1 MFRWPE
7 FRWRAPDLTRLF
19 VGQHIVNG
27 VSVGVG
33 IIAIALAAS
42 AIFGFTAGQPATL
55 GAISASISDLPA
67 PWREKARSMG
77 FGFALALLSTIAIQL
92 ALPWPLA
99 ALLTIGAIAFAG
111 GMVTGLG
118 RWAIAVGMQAVI
130 PMVFVLGFPRETYAT
145 ALRIEALFAAG
156 GVAYIAF
163 ALLATVVT
171 DASARRLVAS
181 EAIREFSIYLRTV
194 AAVFDPETDLAAA
207 YGAAIRQQA
216 ALAEQLQSTR
226 SLLLDHA
233 SRTRERLRLAAT
245 IGVLLDAFDALVA
258 AQCDVALIRE
268 TPVAAVVFRRIRTAL
283 RVGALDVG
291 HLSLELLTTDRPTLP
306 PDHHVTIDA
315 LKREAA
321 VVESD
326 SASDK
331 PVREAL
337 LASTRRIILAL
348 ENIRRLEKTLSDN
361 ETAEGVVGGVNLAA
375 FIPKRSYS
383 LAALGPHFTP
393 ASPVLRHSVRLALA
407 MMAGAIIAQFL
418 GDSGHGNWVL
428 LTIAV
433 VMRPTYG
440 LTRQRRDDRVVGTL
454 IGCVIAAGAVAWL
467 PAGAL
472 VAVQG
477 VSLAV
482 VHSFAR
488 LNYRL
493 ASVGASVMAL
503 VSLHLVQP
511 SLPAPVLA
519 RLADTLIGA
528 AIAHLFSYVWPHW
541 EFREAPQV
549 ATRLLARLAA
559 FANVALNA
567 EAGVHDY
574 RLARRNMI
582 EALAALSDS
591 AGRMSI
597 EPTATRKG
605 LDEMAALLIA
615 SYGLVAQ
622 FSAARLD
629 ARLGVAPAPDSATR
643 DWLQAQLAPK
653 AGETPTDAPAP
664 SGPLAA
670 ATLAV
675 IDGARRY
682 RRACDIEAGGE

>member
-156 GVAYIAF
+156 GAAYIAF

-233 SRTRERLRLAAT
+233 SRTSERLRLAAT

-268 TPVAAVVFRRIRTAL
+268 TPVAAAVLDRIRAAL
-283 RVGALDVG
+283 RVGALDVE

-306 PDHHVTIDA
+306 PDHHLAIDV
-315 LKREAA
+315 LEREAA
-321 VVESD
+321 TVERD
-326 SASDK
+326 AASDK
-331 PVREAL
+331 PARDAL

-348 ENIRRLEKTLSDN
+348 DNIRRL
-361 ETAEGVVGGVNLAA
+361 
-375 FIPKRSYS
+375 
-383 LAALGPHFTP
+383 
-393 ASPVLRHSVRLALA
+393 
-407 MMAGAIIAQFL
+407 
-418 GDSGHGNWVL
+418 
-428 LTIAV
+428 
-433 VMRPTYG
+433 
-440 LTRQRRDDRVVGTL
+440 
-454 IGCVIAAGAVAWL
+454 
-467 PAGAL
+467 
-472 VAVQG
+472 
-477 VSLAV
+477 
-482 VHSFAR
+482 
-488 LNYRL
+488 
-493 ASVGASVMAL
+493 
-503 VSLHLVQP
+503 
-511 SLPAPVLA
+511 
-519 RLADTLIGA
+519 
-528 AIAHLFSYVWPHW
+528 
-541 EFREAPQV
+541 
-549 ATRLLARLAA
+549 
-559 FANVALNA
+559 
-567 EAGVHDY
+567 
-574 RLARRNMI
+574 
-582 EALAALSDS
+582 
-591 AGRMSI
+591 
-597 EPTATRKG
+597 
-605 LDEMAALLIA
+605 
-615 SYGLVAQ
+615 
-622 FSAARLD
+622 
-629 ARLGVAPAPDSATR
+629 
-643 DWLQAQLAPK
+643 
-653 AGETPTDAPAP
+653 
-664 SGPLAA
+664 
-670 ATLAV
+670 
-675 IDGARRY
+675 
-682 RRACDIEAGGE
+682 

>member
-1 MFRWPE
+1 MFRWLK

-27 VSVGVG
+27 VSVGAGV
-33 IIAIALAAS
+33 IAVALAAS
-42 AIFGFTAGQPATL
+42 AIFGFAAGQPATL

-67 PWREKARSMG
+67 PWHEKARAMA

-92 ALPWPLA
+92 ALPWPLVT
-99 ALLTIGAIAFAG
+99 LLTIGAIAFAG
-111 GMVTGLG
+111 GFVTGLG

-130 PMVFVLGFPRETYAT
+130 PMVFVLGFPRETFA
-145 ALRIEALFAAG
+145 ASMRIEAMFAAG
-156 GVAYIAF
+156 GLAYIAI

-233 SRTRERLRLAAT
+233 NRTAERLRLAAT

-258 AQCDVALIRE
+258 AQCDVALIRQ
-268 TPVAAVVFRRIRTAL
+268 TPAAAALLDHIRTAL
-283 RVGALDVG
+283 RVGALDVE
-291 HLSLELLTTDRPTLP
+291 HLSLELLTTDHPTLP
-306 PDHHVTIDA
+306 PDHQVAIDA

-321 VVESD
+321 AVECD
-326 SASDK
+326 AASDK
-331 PVREAL
+331 PAREAL
-337 LASTRRIILAL
+337 LASTQRIILAL
-348 ENIRRLEKTLSDN
+348 NNIRRLEKTLSDD
-361 ETAEGVVGGVNLAA
+361 ETAEAVIGGVNLAA
-375 FIPKRSYS
+375 FIPRRSYS

-393 ASPVLRHSVRLALA
+393 ASPVLRYSVRLALA
-407 MMAGAIIAQFL
+407 MMAGATIAQFL

-433 VMRPTYG
+433 VMRANYG

-454 IGCVIAAGAVAWL
+454 IGCVFAAGAVAWL

-472 VAVQG
+472 VAAQG
-477 VSLAV
+477 LSLTV
-482 VHSFAR
+482 FHSFVR

-541 EFREAPQV
+541 EFREAPGV
-549 ATRLLARLAA
+549 AARLLAQLAA
-559 FANVALNA
+559 FGSVALNPD
-567 EAGVHDY
+567 AGVHDY
-574 RLARRNMI
+574 RLARKNMI

-629 ARLGVAPAPDSATR
+629 ARLGVAAAPNSAAR
-643 DWLQAQLAPK
+643 DWFQAQLAPK
-653 AGETPTDAPAP
+653 AGGRLTDAPAP

-675 IDGARRY
+675 VEAAQRY
-682 RRACDIEAGGE
+682 RRACQIEVGGE